1 MLRTA
6 DLPTADLSTPYD
18 TPITEGLTVNITAT
32 TTHVDAHAFHP
43 TSRGLVTRTRRDDV
57 AAVPAAITSEW
68 IKLRSLRSTWAI
80 LALTAVIGVVMSWV
94 LATFVK
100 TDPYDHLPFTVAN
113 SFSASTWLSTV
124 LALVVGILMF
134 TSEVQHGTIS
144 NAIAARPA
152 RWVTVAGKAVVAAG
166 FGLAIGLFGMVA
178 SIGAGLAS
186 GMDMGDTTGM
196 GVTIA
201 WSLLLTSCAAIF
213 GIGVGM
219 IIRHS
224 AAAVSAMLVWALV
237 VENLIRS
244 VAPANVSRFLPFSA
258 ANGLLNIRSAGDT
271 TESLAARLSRPA
283 DALVFIAFT
292 VTAMAVGT
300 VLLYRRDAD

>member
-1 MLRTA
+1 MNT
-6 DLPTADLSTPYD
+6 
-18 TPITEGLTVNITAT
+18 TAT
-32 TTHVDAHAFHP
+32 VTATSVAHRRPPPAVG
-43 TSRGLVTRTRRDDV
+43 RLVTRTRSDDV
-57 AAVPAAITSEW
+57 AAVPAAIRSEW

-100 TDPYDHLPFTVAN
+100 TDPYEHLPFTVAN
-113 SFSASTWLSTV
+113 SFMASTWLSTV

-178 SIGAGLAS
+178 CIGAGLVS

-201 WSLLLTSCAAIF
+201 WSLLLTSCAAS
-213 GIGVGM
+213 
-219 IIRHS
+219 S
-224 AAAVSAMLVWALV
+224 ASGSA
-237 VENLIRS
+237 
-244 VAPANVSRFLPFSA
+244 
-258 ANGLLNIRSAGDT
+258 
-271 TESLAARLSRPA
+271 
-283 DALVFIAFT
+283 
-292 VTAMAVGT
+292 
-300 VLLYRRDAD
+300 

>member
-1 MLRTA
+1 M
-6 DLPTADLSTPYD
+6 
-18 TPITEGLTVNITAT
+18 
-32 TTHVDAHAFHP
+32 
-43 TSRGLVTRTRRDDV
+43 
-57 AAVPAAITSEW
+57 PAAIRSEW

-100 TDPYDHLPFTVAN
+100 TDPYEHLPFTVAN

-144 NAIAARPA
+144 NAVAARPA
-152 RWVTVAGKAVVAAG
+152 RWVTWPARRSSPPASVWRSACSAWSPPSAPA
-166 FGLAIGLFGMVA
+166 VA
-178 SIGAGLAS
+178 SGL
-186 GMDMGDTTGM
+186 DMGDTTGIAA
-196 GVTIA
+196 TIA
-201 WSLLLTSCAAIF
+201 WACCSPRCAAVL

-224 AAAVSAMLVWALV
+224 AAAVSTMLVWALV

-258 ANGLLNIRSAGDT
+258 AIGLLNIRSAGDT
-271 TESLAARLSRPA
+271 AESLAACLSRPA

-292 VTAMAVGT
+292 VAAMAIGT